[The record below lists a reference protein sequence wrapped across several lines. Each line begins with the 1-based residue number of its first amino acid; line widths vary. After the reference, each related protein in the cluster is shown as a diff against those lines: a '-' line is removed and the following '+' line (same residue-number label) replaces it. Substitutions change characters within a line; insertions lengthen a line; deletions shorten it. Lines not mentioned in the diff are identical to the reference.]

1 MGIEFML
8 KRIFLPNFKGFI
20 LLFFGFQCLRRL
32 LDRLGDVSESKRGRE
47 RGIERY
53 IYIEREDY

>member
-53 IYIEREDY
+53 IYI